1 MGLQTIRTTIGRG
14 LTPHTGCGA
23 IVQLHKQEN
32 QRESGHMRGVIIG
45 ASTVLFAALIGAAD
59 AQTTAYPDRPIK
71 VVVPAAAGGVTDTPA
86 RLVTNRMRDNLGQ
99 TFVVENQGGAGGILA
114 SESVKRAPP
123 DGYTLL
129 YVNAA
134 THGLLP
140 ALKKSLSY
148 DALRDF
154 VPIMMAVRAPLAVVV
169 RSESPYKTL
178 ADLVKDAG
186 SQAKPPNY
194 GSPGPGNTSHLIG
207 IMLTQASK
215 TPMQAVHYR
224 GEAPMIQDLISG
236 QVDFAASNIIRSH
249 VEAGTLRVLAT
260 TGEKRWF
267 AFPDAPTLKELG
279 YPVEYY
285 AWSGFVAPAG
295 TPQAVVDRINKS
307 ANIALADQDV
317 IKTLQAN
324 GFELVGGGPD
334 VFAKAMTSY
343 INAVREIGR
352 QNNLEIE

>member
-1 MGLQTIRTTIGRG
+1 MRRG
-14 LTPHTGCGA
+14 
-23 IVQLHKQEN
+23 
-32 QRESGHMRGVIIG
+32 IIG
-45 ASTVLFAALIGAAD
+45 ATAVIIIATLTSGALAQSTD
-59 AQTTAYPDRPIK
+59 SYPDRPIK

-86 RLVTNRMRDNLGQ
+86 RLVANRMRDSLGQ
-99 TFVVENQGGAGGILA
+99 TLVIENQGGAGGILA
-114 SESVKRAPP
+114 SETVKRAAP

-154 VPIMMAVRAPLAVVV
+154 VPVVMAVRAPLAIVV

-178 ADLVKDAG
+178 ADLVKGAG
-186 SQAKPPNY
+186 GSARPLNY

-207 IMLTQASK
+207 LMLAQESK
-215 TPMQAVHYR
+215 TPMQAIHYR

-236 QVDFAASNIIRSH
+236 HVDFAASNIIRSH

-260 TGEKRWF
+260 TGDKRWF

-279 YPVEYY
+279 YSAEYY

-295 TPQAVVDRINKS
+295 TPQAVIDRINRS
-307 ANIALADQDV
+307 ANDALVVQDV
-317 IKTLQAN
+317 IKALTAN
-324 GFELVGGGPD
+324 GFEIVGGKPEIFANAMNAYIRD
-334 VFAKAMTSY
+334 VS
-343 INAVREIGR
+343 EIGKK
-352 QNNLEIE
+352 NNLEIE

>member
-1 MGLQTIRTTIGRG
+1 
-14 LTPHTGCGA
+14 
-23 IVQLHKQEN
+23 
-32 QRESGHMRGVIIG
+32 MRGAIIG
-45 ASTVLFAALIGAAD
+45 ATTVLFAALVGAAH
-59 AQTTAYPDRPIK
+59 AQGSGTYPDRPIK
-71 VVVPAAAGGVTDTPA
+71 VIVPAAAGGVTDTPA
-86 RLVTNRMRDNLGQ
+86 RVVTNRMRDNLGQ
-99 TFVVENQGGAGGILA
+99 SFVVENQGGAGGILA

-148 DALRDF
+148 DALKDF
-154 VPIMMAVRAPLAVVV
+154 VPIAMVVRAPLAVVV

-178 ADLVKDAG
+178 ADLVKGAG
-186 SQAKPPNY
+186 SASKPLNY

-207 IMLTQASK
+207 IMLAHASK

-285 AWSGFVAPAG
+285 AWNGFVAPSG
-295 TPQAVVDRINKS
+295 TPQAVIDRINKS

-317 IKTLQAN
+317 IKALQAN
-324 GFELVGGGPD
+324 GLEIVGGGPE

-343 INAVREIGR
+343 ISNVREIGR
-352 QNNLEIE
+352 NNNLEIE

>member
-1 MGLQTIRTTIGRG
+1 MRRG
-14 LTPHTGCGA
+14 
-23 IVQLHKQEN
+23 
-32 QRESGHMRGVIIG
+32 IIG
-45 ASTVLFAALIGAAD
+45 AIAVVIVAALTGAAFGQATD
-59 AQTTAYPDRPIK
+59 SYPDRPIK

-86 RLVTNRMRDNLGQ
+86 RLVANRMRDSLGQ
-99 TFVVENQGGAGGILA
+99 TLVIENQGGAGGILA
-114 SESVKRAPP
+114 AESVKRAAP
-123 DGYTLL
+123 DGYTLM

-154 VPIMMAVRAPLAVVV
+154 VPVVMTVRAPLAIVV
-169 RSESPYKTL
+169 RSDSPYNTL
-178 ADLVKDAG
+178 ADLVKGAG
-186 SQAKPPNY
+186 GEAKPLNY

-207 IMLTQASK
+207 LMLAQESK

-236 QVDFAASNIIRSH
+236 HVDFAASNIIRSH

-260 TGEKRWF
+260 TGDKRWF

-279 YPVEYY
+279 YTAEYY

-295 TPQAVVDRINKS
+295 TPQAVIERINRS
-307 ANIALADQDV
+307 ANDALALQDV
-317 IKTLQAN
+317 IKALTAN
-324 GFELVGGGPD
+324 GFEIVGGKPEI
-334 VFAKAMTSY
+334 FAKAMSGY
-343 INAVREIGR
+343 IRDVSEIGKK
-352 QNNLEIE
+352 NNLEIE

>member
-1 MGLQTIRTTIGRG
+1 MRRG
-14 LTPHTGCGA
+14 
-23 IVQLHKQEN
+23 
-32 QRESGHMRGVIIG
+32 IIG
-45 ASTVLFAALIGAAD
+45 ATAVIIIATLTSGALAQSTD
-59 AQTTAYPDRPIK
+59 SYPDRPIK

-86 RLVTNRMRDNLGQ
+86 RLVANRMRDSLGQ
-99 TFVVENQGGAGGILA
+99 TLVIENQGGAGGILA
-114 SESVKRAPP
+114 SETVKRAAP

-154 VPIMMAVRAPLAVVV
+154 VPVVMAVRAPLAIVV

-178 ADLVKDAG
+178 ADLVKGAG
-186 SQAKPPNY
+186 GSARPLNY

-207 IMLTQASK
+207 LMLAQESK
-215 TPMQAVHYR
+215 TPMQAIHYR

-236 QVDFAASNIIRSH
+236 HVDFAASNIIRSH

-260 TGEKRWF
+260 TGDKRWF

-279 YPVEYY
+279 YSAEYY

-295 TPQAVVDRINKS
+295 TPQAVIDRINRS
-307 ANIALADQDV
+307 ANDALVVQDV
-317 IKTLQAN
+317 IKALTAN
-324 GFELVGGGPD
+324 GFEIVGGKPEIFANAMNAYIKD
-334 VFAKAMTSY
+334 VS
-343 INAVREIGR
+343 EIGKK
-352 QNNLEIE
+352 NNLEIE

>member
-1 MGLQTIRTTIGRG
+1 MRVRG
-14 LTPHTGCGA
+14 W
-23 IVQLHKQEN
+23 
-32 QRESGHMRGVIIG
+32 
-45 ASTVLFAALIGAAD
+45 AALATGLFVALTGAAQ
-59 AQTTAYPDRPIK
+59 AQGTYPDRPIK

-86 RLVTNRMRDNLGQ
+86 RIATNKMRDSIGQ
-99 TFVVENQGGAGGILA
+99 PFVIENQGGAGGILA
-114 SESVKRAPP
+114 AETVKRAAP

-140 ALKKSLSY
+140 ALKKSMPY
-148 DALRDF
+148 DALKDF
-154 VPIMMAVRAPLAVVV
+154 VPIAMAVRAPLANVV

-178 ADLVKDAG
+178 TDLVKAAGDA
-186 SQAKPPNY
+186 SKSLNY

-207 IMLTQASK
+207 LMLSQASK

-236 QVDFAASNIIRSH
+236 QIDFAASNIIRTH

-267 AFPDAPTLKELG
+267 AFPAAPTLKELG
-279 YPVEYY
+279 YTAEYY

-295 TPQAVVDRINKS
+295 TPQAVIDRINKS
-307 ANIALADQDV
+307 ANIALTEPDV
-317 IKTLQAN
+317 IKALTAN
-324 GFELVGGGPD
+324 GFEIVGGKPEI
-334 VFAKAMTSY
+334 FAKAMNAY
-343 INAVREIGR
+343 IRDVSDIGR
-352 QNNLEIE
+352 KNHLEIE

>member
-1 MGLQTIRTTIGRG
+1 MRRG
-14 LTPHTGCGA
+14 
-23 IVQLHKQEN
+23 
-32 QRESGHMRGVIIG
+32 IIG
-45 ASTVLFAALIGAAD
+45 AIAVVIVAALTGAAL
-59 AQTTAYPDRPIK
+59 AQATDSYPDRPIK

-86 RLVTNRMRDNLGQ
+86 RLVASRMRDSLGQ
-99 TFVVENQGGAGGILA
+99 TLVIENQGGAGGILA
-114 SESVKRAPP
+114 AESVKRAAP

-154 VPIMMAVRAPLAVVV
+154 VPVVMTVRAPLAIVV
-169 RSESPYKTL
+169 RSESPYRTL
-178 ADLVKDAG
+178 ADLVKGAG
-186 SQAKPPNY
+186 GEAKPLNY

-207 IMLTQASK
+207 LMLAQESK

-236 QVDFAASNIIRSH
+236 HVDFAASNIIRSH

-260 TGEKRWF
+260 TGDKRWF

-279 YPVEYY
+279 YTAEYY

-295 TPQAVVDRINKS
+295 TPQAIVERINRS
-307 ANIALADQDV
+307 ANDALAVQDV
-317 IKTLQAN
+317 IKALTAN
-324 GFELVGGGPD
+324 GFEIVGGKPEI
-334 VFAKAMTSY
+334 FTKAMSNY
-343 INAVREIGR
+343 IRDVSEIGKK
-352 QNNLEIE
+352 NNLEIE

>member
-1 MGLQTIRTTIGRG
+1 MRRGTIGA
-14 LTPHTGCGA
+14 TA
-23 IVQLHKQEN
+23 IVI
-32 QRESGHMRGVIIG
+32 V
-45 ASTVLFAALIGAAD
+45 AALTGTAL
-59 AQTTAYPDRPIK
+59 AQATDAYPDRPIK

-86 RLVTNRMRDNLGQ
+86 RIVTNRMRDNLGQ
-99 TFVVENQGGAGGILA
+99 TLVIENQGGAGGILA
-114 SESVKRAPP
+114 AENVKRAAP

-148 DALRDF
+148 DALKDF
-154 VPIMMAVRAPLAVVV
+154 VPVMMAVRAPLAIVV
-169 RSESPYKTL
+169 RSDSPYKTL
-178 ADLVKDAG
+178 ADVVKGTGD
-186 SQAKPPNY
+186 SKPLNY

-207 IMLTQASK
+207 LMLAQASK
-215 TPMQAVHYR
+215 APMQAVHYR

-236 QVDFAASNIIRSH
+236 HVDFAASNIIRSH

-260 TGEKRWF
+260 TGDKRWF

-279 YPVEYY
+279 HTAEYY

-307 ANIALADQDV
+307 ANIALAEPEV
-317 IKTLQAN
+317 IKALTAN
-324 GFELVGGGPD
+324 GFEIVGGKPEI
-334 VFAKAMTSY
+334 FTKAMSAY
-343 INAVREIGR
+343 ISDVSEIGR
-352 QNNLEIE
+352 KNNLEIE

>member
-1 MGLQTIRTTIGRG
+1 MRRGTIGA
-14 LTPHTGCGA
+14 TA
-23 IVQLHKQEN
+23 V
-32 QRESGHMRGVIIG
+32 VI
-45 ASTVLFAALIGAAD
+45 AAAMTGAAH
-59 AQTTAYPDRPIK
+59 AQVTDSYPDRPIK

-86 RLVTNRMRDNLGQ
+86 RIVTNRMRDNLGQ
-99 TFVVENQGGAGGILA
+99 TFVIENQGGAGGILGA
-114 SESVKRAPP
+114 ETVKRATP

-140 ALKKSLSY
+140 ALKKSMPY
-148 DALRDF
+148 DALKDF
-154 VPIMMAVRAPLAVVV
+154 VPIAMAVRAPLAIVV

-178 ADLVKDAG
+178 ADLVKDANTK
-186 SQAKPPNY
+186 ALNY

-207 IMLTQASK
+207 LMLAQASK

-236 QVDFAASNIIRSH
+236 HVDFAASNIIRSH

-260 TGEKRWF
+260 TGDKRWF

-279 YPVEYY
+279 YTAEYY

-307 ANIALADQDV
+307 ANIALAEPEV
-317 IKTLQAN
+317 IKALTAN
-324 GFELVGGGPD
+324 GFEIVGGKPEI
-334 VFAKAMTSY
+334 FAKAMRAY
-343 INAVREIGR
+343 ISDISEIGR
-352 QNNLEIE
+352 KNNLEIE

>member
-1 MGLQTIRTTIGRG
+1 MRRG
-14 LTPHTGCGA
+14 
-23 IVQLHKQEN
+23 
-32 QRESGHMRGVIIG
+32 IIG
-45 ASTVLFAALIGAAD
+45 AIAVVIVAALTGAAL
-59 AQTTAYPDRPIK
+59 AQATDSYPDRPIK

-86 RLVTNRMRDNLGQ
+86 RLVASRMRDSLGQ
-99 TFVVENQGGAGGILA
+99 TLVIENQGGAGGILA
-114 SESVKRAPP
+114 AESVKRAVP
-123 DGYTLL
+123 DGYTLM

-154 VPIMMAVRAPLAVVV
+154 VPVVMTVRAPLAIVV
-169 RSESPYKTL
+169 RSESPYRTL
-178 ADLVKDAG
+178 ADLVKGAG
-186 SQAKPPNY
+186 GEAKPLNY

-207 IMLTQASK
+207 LMLAQESK

-236 QVDFAASNIIRSH
+236 HVDFAASNIIRSH

-260 TGEKRWF
+260 TGDKRWF

-279 YPVEYY
+279 YTAEYY

-295 TPQAVVDRINKS
+295 TPQAIVERINRS
-307 ANIALADQDV
+307 ANDALAVQDV
-317 IKTLQAN
+317 IKALTAN
-324 GFELVGGGPD
+324 GFEIVGGKPEI
-334 VFAKAMTSY
+334 FTKAMSNY
-343 INAVREIGR
+343 IRDVSEIGKK
-352 QNNLEIE
+352 NNLEIE

>member
-1 MGLQTIRTTIGRG
+1 MRKVTIEVAAVAG
-14 LTPHTGCGA
+14 
-23 IVQLHKQEN
+23 
-32 QRESGHMRGVIIG
+32 
-45 ASTVLFAALIGAAD
+45 LFAVLIGAAY
-59 AQTTAYPDRPIK
+59 AQGSDTYPDRPIK

-86 RLVTNRMRDNLGQ
+86 RVLTNRMRDNLGQ
-99 TFVVENQGGAGGILA
+99 TFVVENQGGAGGILG
-114 SESVKRAPP
+114 SESVKRASP

-154 VPIMMAVRAPLAVVV
+154 VPIVMAVRAPLAVVV
-169 RSESPYKTL
+169 RSESPYRTL
-178 ADLVKDAG
+178 ADLVKAAG
-186 SQAKPPNY
+186 DHSKPLNY

-207 IMLTQASK
+207 LMLAQASK

-236 QVDFAASNIIRSH
+236 QVNFAASNIIRTH

-267 AFPDAPTLKELG
+267 AFPDAPTLKESG

-295 TPQAVVDRINKS
+295 TSQMVVERINKS

-317 IKTLQAN
+317 IKALTAN
-324 GFELVGGGPD
+324 GFELVGGAPEL
-334 VFAKAMTSY
+334 FAKAMSSY
-343 INAVREIGR
+343 INAVSEIGR
-352 QNNLEIE
+352 QNNLEID

>member
-1 MGLQTIRTTIGRG
+1 
-14 LTPHTGCGA
+14 
-23 IVQLHKQEN
+23 
-32 QRESGHMRGVIIG
+32 MRRVTLEAVVVAG
-45 ASTVLFAALIGAAD
+45 LFAGLIGAAQ
-59 AQTTAYPDRPIK
+59 AQATGGYPERPIR

-86 RLVTNRMRDNLGQ
+86 RVVTNRMRDNLGQ
-99 TFVVENQGGAGGILA
+99 IIVIENQGGAGGILA
-114 SESVKRAPP
+114 SESVKRAAP

-148 DALRDF
+148 DALNDF
-154 VPIMMAVRAPLAVVV
+154 MPIAMVVRAPLAVVV
-169 RSESPYKTL
+169 RGDSPYKTL
-178 ADLVKDAG
+178 ADLVKEA
-186 SQAKPPNY
+186 SIQPKPLNY

-207 IMLTQASK
+207 LMLAQASK
-215 TPMQAVHYR
+215 TSMQAVHYR

-236 QVDFAASNIIRSH
+236 HVDFAALNIIRSH

-260 TGEKRWF
+260 TGDKRWF

-279 YPVEYY
+279 YTAEYY

-307 ANIALADQDV
+307 GNVALAEPEV
-317 IKTLQAN
+317 IKALTAN
-324 GFELVGGGPD
+324 GFEIVGGKPEI
-334 VFAKAMTSY
+334 FAKAMSAY
-343 INAVREIGR
+343 ISDVSEIGR
-352 QNNLEIE
+352 KNNLEIE

>member
-1 MGLQTIRTTIGRG
+1 MRRVTIGATALAG
-14 LTPHTGCGA
+14 
-23 IVQLHKQEN
+23 IV
-32 QRESGHMRGVIIG
+32 V
-45 ASTVLFAALIGAAD
+45 ALIGTAH
-59 AQTTAYPDRPIK
+59 AQATDSYPDRPIK
-71 VVVPAAAGGVTDTPA
+71 VVVPAAAGGVTDIPA
-86 RLVTNRMRDNLGQ
+86 RVVTNRMRDNLGQ

-140 ALKKSLSY
+140 ALKKSIPY
-148 DALRDF
+148 DAMKDF
-154 VPIMMAVRAPLAVVV
+154 VPIVMAVRAPLAIVV
-169 RSESPYKTL
+169 RSESPYQTL
-178 ADLVKDAG
+178 ADLVKG
-186 SQAKPPNY
+186 TEGQSKSLNY

-207 IMLTQASK
+207 LMLAQASK
-215 TPMQAVHYR
+215 APMQAIHYR

-267 AFPDAPTLKELG
+267 AFPAAPTLRELG
-279 YPVEYY
+279 YTAEYY

-295 TPQAVVDRINKS
+295 TPQAVVDRINTS
-307 ANIALADQDV
+307 ANIALAEPDV
-317 IKTLQAN
+317 IKVLTGN
-324 GFELVGGGPD
+324 GFEIVGGKPEI
-334 VFAKAMTSY
+334 FTKAMSAY
-343 INAVREIGR
+343 IRDVSEIGR
-352 QNNLEIE
+352 KNNLEIE

>member
-1 MGLQTIRTTIGRG
+1 
-14 LTPHTGCGA
+14 
-23 IVQLHKQEN
+23 
-32 QRESGHMRGVIIG
+32 MRR
-45 ASTVLFAALIGAAD
+45 AAIGAAAVAAIFVALTGAAR
-59 AQTTAYPDRPIK
+59 AQAADSYPDRPIK

-86 RLVTNRMRDNLGQ
+86 RVVTNKMHDNLGQ
-99 TFVVENQGGAGGILA
+99 FFVIENQGGAGGILA
-114 SESVKRAPP
+114 SENVKRASP

-140 ALKKSLSY
+140 ALKKSLPY
-148 DALRDF
+148 DATKDF
-154 VPIMMAVRAPLAVVV
+154 VPIVMAVRAPLAIVV

-178 ADLVKDAG
+178 ADLVKSASG
-186 SQAKPPNY
+186 ESKSLNY

-207 IMLTQASK
+207 LMLSQASK
-215 TPMQAVHYR
+215 TPMQAIHYR

-236 QVDFAASNIIRSH
+236 NVDFAASNIIRSH

-260 TGEKRWF
+260 TGDKRWF

-307 ANIALADQDV
+307 ANVALAEPDV
-317 IKTLQAN
+317 IKALTAN
-324 GFELVGGGPD
+324 GFEIVGGAPD
-334 VFAKAMTSY
+334 IFAKAMSTY
-343 INAVREIGR
+343 IRDVSEIGR
-352 QNNLEIE
+352 KNNLEID